1 MGLQKNKT
9 QKLAVHAGGCAHHDS
24 GEKRNVLSVGVLLHI
39 GVDLTLRS
47 NTHRAV
53 KVLRMRQCAVLLHVA
68 A

>member
-1 MGLQKNKT
+1 MLMI
-9 QKLAVHAGGCAHHDS
+9 AGKKD
-24 GEKRNVLSVGVLLHI
+24 VLIFSVLLPI

-53 KVLRMRQCAVLLHVA
+53 KVLRMRQGAVLLHVA